1 MDTIVKMIFGSH
13 LYGTN
18 TPESDTD
25 YKGVFMPEWSDILL
39 NRVGKSINESTGTS
53 HSKNSAADVDSEI
66 YTLHYFIKLA
76 CEGET
81 VALDMLHAP
90 SDMILTGSAIWD
102 DIVAHR
108 EHFYTK
114 NLKAFV
120 GYARKQAA
128 KYGIKG
134 SRLND
139 AKVVLHFLSGADH
152 DTRLSQIWDILPEG
166 EHIHK
171 LLPDANGVHMYQVC
185 GRKIGET
192 ATCEYAA
199 SVVQKFHDSYGERAR
214 QAAAN
219 EGIDWKAVSH
229 AIRAAYQVK
238 SILEHGTILFPLPQA
253 DFLKSVKSGE
263 LHFANEVGPFLD
275 DLMTELEQL
284 SEKSAYP
291 LKADRGFWDKKLI
304 EYVSDHYRESIW

>member
-1 MDTIVKMIFGSH
+1 MKETIVKMIFGSH
-13 LYGTN
+13 LYGTD

-39 NRVGKSINESTGTS
+39 NKVGKSNNQSTGNS
-53 HSKNSAADVDSEI
+53 HSKNSADDVDTEI
-66 YTLHYFIKLA
+66 YTLHYFIHLA

-90 SDMILTGSAIWD
+90 LDMILTGSAIWD

-139 AKVVLHFLSGADH
+139 AKRVLDFFYTVNSEGTLGS
-152 DTRLSQIWDILPEG
+152 LWDSLPEG

-171 LLPDANGVHMYQVC
+171 LLPDANGVRMYQVC

-192 ATCEYAA
+192 AKFVYAIG
-199 SVVQKFHDSYGERAR
+199 VVKKFHDSYGERAR

-238 SILEHGTILFPLPQA
+238 SILENGTIYFPLPQA
-253 DFLKSVKSGE
+253 DFLKSVKSGN
-263 LHFANEVGPFLD
+263 LHFANEVGPYLD
-275 DLMTELEQL
+275 NLMTELEEL
-284 SEKSAYP
+284 SEKSTYP
-291 LKADRGFWDKKLI
+291 LKADRKFWDKKII
-304 EYVSDHYRESIW
+304 EYIGDCYGR